1 MPDTVSLDCDRN
13 QAIAYALA
21 RLERELPQELVYHS
35 LAHTRDE
42 VVPIVARLAQQ
53 EGIFDEEALLL
64 LHTAACY
71 HDIGFVEQVHD
82 HEAAGVR
89 IARAMLPG
97 FGYRPAQVDTIEGLI
112 MATKLPQSPRTL
124 LERILADADLDSLGR
139 LDFLQRSLDLRT
151 ELIALGASISLSE
164 WYQRQIQF
172 LSAHRYFTPSARAM
186 RNRGKQHNMAL
197 LHSLLAQQ

>member
-1 MPDTVSLDCDRN
+1 MSDTVSLDFDRN

-42 VVPIVARLAQQ
+42 VVPIAARLAQQ

-64 LHTAACY
+64 LRTAACY

-82 HEAAGVR
+82 HEAAGVG
-89 IARAMLPG
+89 IARATLPG
-97 FGYRPAQVDTIEGLI
+97 FGYRPAQIDTIEGLI
-112 MATKLPQSPRTL
+112 MATKMPQSPRTL

-139 LDFLQRSLDLRT
+139 LDFLQRSLDLRA
-151 ELIALGASISLSE
+151 ELIALGASISLPE

-172 LSAHRYFTPSARAM
+172 LATHRYFTPSARAM
-186 RNRGKQHNMAL
+186 RNRGKQHNIAL